1 VQPRRGFASLAAAL
15 AAVVLPMLVL
25 GALQTST
32 SDGRVVTPVTGTAS
46 TRSPTSPT
54 GRGTHAGRTHAEP
67 PGTRVRPR
75 GPDRLRRHHGKH
87 KRHVAKIKAKKRS
100 GAASAH
106 SAADPGVTIADF
118 SFSPDAI
125 TLHVGDTIQWLNNGP
140 SPHTATAN
148 NGSFD
153 TGVLH
158 KGQSASVTFHLP
170 GTFAYHCSIH
180 PFMHGTVVV
189 LAAAKS
195 SSTGGSGSTQNQGS
209 SGNRGSSAGSGSASS
224 AGSSVGSSATGA
236 SASGGNP
243 SGSGNGST
251 AASTAGAVDSTGG
264 QGALPQTGVNVLA
277 VVALGLLLSGSGLI
291 LDRLR
296 RRHFS

>member
-1 VQPRRGFASLAAAL
+1 
-15 AAVVLPMLVL
+15 M
-25 GALQTST
+25 
-32 SDGRVVTPVTGTAS
+32 
-46 TRSPTSPT
+46 
-54 GRGTHAGRTHAEP
+54 
-67 PGTRVRPR
+67 
-75 GPDRLRRHHGKH
+75 
-87 KRHVAKIKAKKRS
+87 
-100 GAASAH
+100 
-106 SAADPGVTIADF
+106 TIADF
-118 SFSPDAI
+118 SFSPGAI

-148 NGSFD
+148 NSSFD

-189 LAAAKS
+189 LAGAKS
-195 SSTGGSGSTQNQGS
+195 SSSGGSGSSGNSGS
-209 SGNRGSSAGSGSASS
+209 SGTSGSAGS
-224 AGSSVGSSATGA
+224 AGSSGGSSATGG
-236 SASGGNP
+236 SASGGNS

-251 AASTAGAVDSTGG
+251 AASGAGAPDSTGG

-277 VVALGLLLSGSGLI
+277 LVALGLLLSASGLI